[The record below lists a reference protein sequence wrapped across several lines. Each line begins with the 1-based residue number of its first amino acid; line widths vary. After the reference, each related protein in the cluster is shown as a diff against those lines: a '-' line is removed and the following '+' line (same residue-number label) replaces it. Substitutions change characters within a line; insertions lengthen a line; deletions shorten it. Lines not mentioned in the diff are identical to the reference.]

1 MATSILP
8 QNTNVLGRR
17 NAKYLLAKTSFNIT
31 KARIDTFAAM
41 TPAQALEVLFDFS
54 YDANWLSDIH
64 PNELMVDNNNS
75 VVRKMIYQ
83 WWLEK
88 AREDTTAHHKI
99 LLFLF
104 TSFTVDAVVSS
115 PRFFYEY
122 LKLLSLHTKRSYK
135 ELAFYM
141 TKDNVMLA
149 YLDGRTNI
157 KNSPNENYARE
168 FFELFTIGKGP
179 TDGPGSYTN
188 YTEEDILQASKLLT
202 GWKQGSHLLYENADP
217 SIYGGYF
224 KNSVHDE
231 GDKTFSDKFNN
242 TVITGNADDG
252 DQELSQFVDMVFQQ
266 LATAKNICRRLYHF
280 FVSDKISTHAE
291 SNIIDPLAQML
302 YDNNYEIAVVIKELL
317 GSLHFYDMED
327 DNPFDNIIGGTVKS
341 PLDLML
347 SSLSYFGVEAT
358 DAYKFYALRLNDLYL
373 SSSSM
378 SLFSPDNVAGYPAY
392 YQEPLRSKNWFDS
405 NTYLPRYKFV
415 ELLLTGKSS
424 YGTSANGNGH
434 AKLDIL
440 SFIDNTD
447 NIPLPYSAHQV
458 VTTLLE
464 DLFPDGY
471 DNERYNYYLN
481 TIFLNGL
488 SPSDWTQTWDAYK
501 NGDNEAFTQVD
512 ATEEIK
518 IRVANLI
525 QAIMQSPEYQL
536 M

>member
-1 MATSILP
+1 MVTSILP
-8 QNTNVLGRR
+8 QNTSVLGRR
-17 NAKYLLAKTSFNIT
+17 NAKYLLSKTTFNIT
-31 KARIDTFAAM
+31 KARIDAFAAM
-41 TPAQALEVLFDFS
+41 TPSQALEVLFDFD
-54 YDANWLSDIH
+54 YDANWLSDVH
-64 PNELMVDNNNS
+64 PDELMLTINNGT
-75 VVRKMIYQ
+75 VRKMVLQ
-83 WWLEK
+83 WWLQEAK
-88 AREDTTAHHKI
+88 ADTTAHHKI
-99 LLFLF
+99 ILFLF
-104 TSFTVDAVVSS
+104 TSFTTDAFVSS
-115 PRFFYEY
+115 ARFFYEY
-122 LKLLSLHTKRSYK
+122 LKLLSFHTKRSYK
-135 ELAFYM
+135 DLAFYM
-141 TKDNVMLA
+141 TKDNTMLG
-149 YLDGRTNI
+149 YLDGKSNV

-202 GWKQGSHLLYENADP
+202 GWKQGGHQLNENADP

-224 KNSVHDE
+224 KSSVHD
-231 GDKTFSDKFNN
+231 GADKTFSDKFNN
-242 TVITGNADDG
+242 TVITGNTEDG

-266 LATAKNICRRLYHF
+266 IATAKNICRRLYHF
-280 FVSDKISTHAE
+280 FVSDTISDYAE
-291 SNIIDPLAQML
+291 VNIIAPLAQML
-302 YDNNYEIAVVIKELL
+302 YDNNYEIALVIKELL
-317 GSLHFYDMED
+317 GSLHFYDLED

-347 SSLSYFGVEAT
+347 SSMNYFGAAPT
-358 DAYKFYALRLNDLYL
+358 DDFKFYAYRLNDLYL
-373 SSSSM
+373 ASSSM
-378 SLFSPDNVAGYPAY
+378 YLFSPDNVAGYPAY

-415 ELLLTGKSS
+415 EMLLTGKSS
-424 YGTSANGNGH
+424 YGTGANGNGH
-434 AKLDIL
+434 VQLDVL
-440 SFIDNTD
+440 SFIDNTE
-447 NIPLPYSAHQV
+447 NIPLPFSAPQV

-471 DNERYNYYLN
+471 DNERYNYFLN

-512 ATEEIK
+512 ATGEIK